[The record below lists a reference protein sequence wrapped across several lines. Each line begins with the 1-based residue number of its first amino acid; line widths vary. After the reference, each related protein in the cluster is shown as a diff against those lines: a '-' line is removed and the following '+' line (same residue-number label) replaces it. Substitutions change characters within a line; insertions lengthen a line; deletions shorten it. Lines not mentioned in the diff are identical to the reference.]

1 MNYEIHIENLG
12 AIKEADFIITPLT
25 IIAGENGTGK
35 SFVTK
40 FLYSILSAVNIDVYS
55 NHTIT
60 TISRLGSMLDRI
72 VRTFHDME
80 QYEEIESELNSIN
93 EFNKILGN
101 IPELIT
107 QIESDYYE
115 LDSNL
120 MRDLKDSIEIYI
132 GTVYPNLNLFLESA
146 FKEDSDN
153 NSERFPDSSIQF
165 LRRFR
170 GPKMLLDRA
179 SSLANELSDLLLNSQ
194 NSYLRVL
201 SEYITNELKENF
213 QISEIQNL
221 INYEEVDSIFILKNI
236 IEVYINKDDGLRI
249 KLQSEYLSEFEK
261 INHIIFFESPVYWR
275 LLPIINELDK
285 TAGRGLSYNSK
296 YEVLTGIPKYF
307 YDLKKLLFTNFK
319 EGERPPFIIECANSL
334 QGYLKGYFKPSDNDL
349 TFENNKGH
357 NIPKNLVSFGMT
369 NIGIIQAVLSKNIVN
384 KGSFI
389 FIDEPESNLH
399 PEWQNILAHT
409 LAKLAKNKVYVIV
422 TSHSTDMLKAID
434 ISTQEMKVENSLTTY
449 YLENEGYLLEMNNE
463 NLTQTEQARQKL
475 LEPYDDLTIRGYA
488 LD

>member
-40 FLYSILSAVNIDVYS
+40 FLYSILNAVNIDIYS
-55 NHTIT
+55 NHTVT
-60 TISRLGSMLDRI
+60 TISRLGSILNRI
-72 VRTFHDME
+72 VRTFHDIE
-80 QYEEIESELNSIN
+80 QYEEVESELTHIS
-93 EFNKILGN
+93 EFNEVLSD
-101 IPELIT
+101 IPELIA

-115 LDSNL
+115 LDGNL
-120 MRDLKDSIEIYI
+120 IKDLEYNMKVYTE
-132 GTVYPNLNLFLESA
+132 TVYPNLNAFLENSY
-146 FKEDSDN
+146 KEDFDTT
-153 NSERFPDSSIQF
+153 SENFPNSSIHF
-165 LRRFR
+165 LRRLR
-170 GPKMLLDRA
+170 GPKILLDRA
-179 SSLANELSDLLLNSQ
+179 STLVNELSNLLVNPQ
-194 NSYLRVL
+194 TSYLRVL

-221 INYEEVDSIFILKNI
+221 INYEEVNSVFILENI
-236 IEVYINKDDGLRI
+236 IEVYINKDDGLSI

-275 LLPIINELDK
+275 LLPVINELDK
-285 TAGRGLSYNSK
+285 TGGRGLSHNSK

-319 EGERPPFIIECANSL
+319 EGERPSFIIECANSL
-334 QGYLKGYFKPSDNDL
+334 QSHLKGYFKPSDNDL
-349 TFENNKGH
+349 TFENSAGH

-369 NIGIIQAVLSKNIVN
+369 NIGIIQAVLNKNIIN

-409 LAKLAKNKVYVIV
+409 LAKLAKNNVYIIV

-434 ISTQEMKVENSLTTY
+434 ISTQEMEVQSSLTTY
-449 YLENEGYLLEMNNE
+449 YLENNGHLLGMSNE

-475 LEPYDDLTIRGYA
+475 LEPYDELTIRGYA

>member
-12 AIKEADFIITPLT
+12 AIKEADFVITPLT

-60 TISRLGSMLDRI
+60 TISRLGSVLNRI
-72 VRTFHDME
+72 VRTFHDIE
-80 QYEEIESELNSIN
+80 HNEEIEKELTYISK
-93 EFNKILGN
+93 FTDILKN
-101 IPELIT
+101 IPELII

-120 MRDLKDSIEIYI
+120 IRDLNDSIEIYNK
-132 GTVYPNLNLFLESA
+132 TVYPNLNIFLESSY
-146 FKEDSDN
+146 KEDSDTS
-153 NSERFPDSSIQF
+153 SEKFPDSSMQF
-165 LRRFR
+165 LRRLR
-170 GPKMLLDRA
+170 GPKILLDRA
-179 SSLANELSDLLLNSQ
+179 SSLVSELNDLLLNSQ
-194 NSYLRVL
+194 TSYLRVL

-213 QISEIQNL
+213 QISEIQQL
-221 INYEEVDSIFILKNI
+221 INYEETNSVFILNNI
-236 IEVYINKDDGLRI
+236 IEVYIDKDEGLKI
-249 KLQSEYLSEFEK
+249 KIQSDYLSEFEK

-275 LLPIINELDK
+275 LLPIINEVDK
-285 TAGRGLSYNSK
+285 AGNRGLPYSSK
-296 YEVLTGIPKYF
+296 YEILTGIPKYF

-319 EGERPPFIIECANSL
+319 EGERPSFIIECANSL
-334 QGYLKGYFKPSDNDL
+334 QNYLKGHFKPSDNDL
-349 TFENNKGH
+349 TFENSLGH

-409 LAKLAKNKVYVIV
+409 LAKLAKNEVYVIV

-434 ISTQEMKVENSLTTY
+434 ISTQEMKVESSLTTY
-449 YLENEGYLLEMNNE
+449 YLENNGHLLEMNND
-463 NLTQTEQARQKL
+463 NLTQIEQARQKL